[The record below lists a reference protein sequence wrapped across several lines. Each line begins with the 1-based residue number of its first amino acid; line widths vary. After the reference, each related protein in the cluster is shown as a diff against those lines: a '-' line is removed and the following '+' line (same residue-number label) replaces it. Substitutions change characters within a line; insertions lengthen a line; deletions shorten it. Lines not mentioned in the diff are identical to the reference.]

1 MLRINILGQQQ
12 GNPKPVQQNTANL
25 PQLPNERVP
34 MNSVRVNVRDLSVG
48 RNGRE
53 RRGVEEEYRDR
64 QPPSHVHQEM
74 NQETSVDSTFTK
86 AIVQVPYAN
95 QANVI
100 NLRQTK
106 SGGNIMKIDQVYECY
121 QNKKIP
127 KDEFH
132 INC

>member
-12 GNPKPVQQNTANL
+12 GNPKPVPQNTANL

-64 QPPSHVHQEM
+64 QPPIHGHQEIS
-74 NQETSVDSTFTK
+74 QETSVDSTFTK

-106 SGGNIMKIDQVYECY
+106 SGGNIMKIDQVYECVL
-121 QNKKIP
+121 
-127 KDEFH
+127 
-132 INC
+132 

>member
-1 MLRINILGQQQ
+1 MLKINIVGQQQ
-12 GNPKPVQQNTANL
+12 SNPKPVPQNTATL

-106 SGGNIMKIDQVYECY
+106 SGGNTVEIHKVHECL
-121 QNKKIP
+121 
-127 KDEFH
+127 
-132 INC
+132 

>member
-1 MLRINILGQQQ
+1 MLKIYVLGQQQ
-12 GNPKPVQQNTANL
+12 GNPKPVPQNTATL

-64 QPPSHVHQEM
+64 QPPIHGHQEIS
-74 NQETSVDSTFTK
+74 QETSVDSTFTK

-106 SGGNIMKIDQVYECY
+106 SGGNIVKIDKVHECFLV
-121 QNKKIP
+121 NFALKS
-127 KDEFH
+127 
-132 INC
+132 

>member
-12 GNPKPVQQNTANL
+12 GNPKPVPQNTATL

-100 NLRQTK
+100 NLKRTKPGGNNTK
-106 SGGNIMKIDQVYECY
+106 STM
-121 QNKKIP
+121 NKKCLLL
-127 KDEFH
+127 KS
-132 INC
+132 